1 MALAFR
7 NTLALVMLWLLPPQS
22 VAGPGYLACHYG
34 CLGVCFTA
42 GVAAAGIC
50 PPAGLSG
57 AAACTSGCAAAC
69 TPTLL
74 ACFSEDT
81 RVQVLNGTG
90 VAVVPLSAVAPGQR
104 LWSFYQ
110 SKPLAVKVL
119 ENQRLQGNFSFVELV
134 VVSGDQRFSLAIT
147 ESHNMPR
154 LRRSAPELREAH
166 LEVATAEEL
175 RVGDIVATGVSRLG
189 FGVISELRRMQKSV
203 KHVLTTETGSVMA
216 NNILSSTICDGRDDI
231 YNRSSWLVTL
241 NQWQALHEERLKQM

>member
-7 NTLALVMLWLLPPQS
+7 NTLALVMIWLLPPQS
-22 VAGPGYLACHYG
+22 MAGPGYLACYYG

-110 SKPLAVKVL
+110 GKPLAVKVL
-119 ENQRLQGNFSFVELV
+119 E
-134 VVSGDQRFSLAIT
+134 
-147 ESHNMPR
+147 
-154 LRRSAPELREAH
+154 
-166 LEVATAEEL
+166 
-175 RVGDIVATGVSRLG
+175 
-189 FGVISELRRMQKSV
+189 K
-203 KHVLTTETGSVMA
+203 
-216 NNILSSTICDGRDDI
+216 
-231 YNRSSWLVTL
+231 W
-241 NQWQALHEERLKQM
+241 